1 VLALL
6 ATALLGGTLPRPAAA
21 EVQRWI
27 VEKDKSR
34 AGFDAYHRLGN
45 FSAASEATSG
55 EFEADIADMKQPIKG
70 TLIFPVATLRSGK
83 AGRDKD
89 IHKALDGERHP
100 EIRYRIDKVESSF
113 PSLAENNDVVLAI
126 HGVLSM
132 RGVERPVS
140 FAGRVRLRQGGG
152 LWVRGETYIK
162 PQDFGIPLLRD
173 WFFSIK
179 DSVLATFDLVLN
191 KAP

>member
-1 VLALL
+1 MLALL
-6 ATALLGGTLPRPAAA
+6 AIALLGGARPTLAAG
-21 EVQRWI
+21 EIQRWT
-27 VEKDKSR
+27 VEAGKSR

-45 FSAASEATSG
+45 FSASSEVPSG
-55 EFEADIADMKQPIKG
+55 EFEADIENMKQPVRG
-70 TLIFPVATLRSGK
+70 TLTVPVATLRSGK
-83 AGRDKD
+83 AGRDRD
-89 IHKALDGERHP
+89 IRKALDGDRHP

-113 PSLAENNDVVLAI
+113 PSLAENTDVVLAI

-140 FAGRVRLRQGGG
+140 FAGRVRLRQGA
-152 LWVRGETYIK
+152 LWVRGESYLK
-162 PQDFGIPLLRD
+162 PREFGIPLLRD

-191 KAP
+191 KAT